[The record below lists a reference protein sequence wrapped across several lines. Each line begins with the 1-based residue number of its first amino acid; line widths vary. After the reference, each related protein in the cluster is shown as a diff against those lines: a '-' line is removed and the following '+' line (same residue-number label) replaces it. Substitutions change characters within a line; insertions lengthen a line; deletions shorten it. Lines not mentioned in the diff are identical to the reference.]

1 MLFRVL
7 MIHVFSSA
15 FAQGTFFSPPH
26 VVHAGA
32 LGEERAAWCKT
43 VSGSE
48 GTLPLPTAESEE

>member
-1 MLFRVL
+1 MFFPLLLLEV
-7 MIHVFSSA
+7 H
-15 FAQGTFFSPPH
+15 FFSPPH

>member
-1 MLFRVL
+1 

-15 FAQGTFFSPPH
+15 FAQDTFFSPPH

-48 GTLPLPTAESEE
+48 GALPLPTAKSEE